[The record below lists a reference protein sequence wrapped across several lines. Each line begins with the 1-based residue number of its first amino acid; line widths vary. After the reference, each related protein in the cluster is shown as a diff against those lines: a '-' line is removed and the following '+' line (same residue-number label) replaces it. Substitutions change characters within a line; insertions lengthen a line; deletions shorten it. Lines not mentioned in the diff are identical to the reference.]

1 MSILEVLQN
10 QGTEEESG
18 IKGVAVAVVT
28 NNRDPRKEGRVKITY
43 PWRNSD
49 DESFWARIATVMAG
63 NAIGS
68 YFLPQ
73 VGDEVLVAFEN
84 GNIDYPYIIG
94 SLWSSQI
101 PPPEGNDD
109 GENNIRK
116 IKSRNGH
123 EFILDDTNQNEKLE
137 IRSKSGHKI
146 LFSDAPGGEKIEI
159 VDKTGNNSIAF
170 DANQNSIEIKSN
182 LKLSIESK
190 MIEIKAGGTM
200 SLEATGNL
208 TIKGAMVMIN

>member
-1 MSILEVLQN
+1 MSILDVLQN
-10 QGTEEESG
+10 QKAEEETS

-28 NNRDPRKEGRVKITY
+28 NNQDPRGEGRVKITY
-43 PWRNSD
+43 PWRNSE
-49 DESFWARIATVMAG
+49 DESFWARRATAMAG
-63 NAIGS
+63 SEIGN
-68 YFLPQ
+68 YFLPE

-84 GNIDYPYIIG
+84 GNIDYPYVLG
-94 SLWSSQI
+94 SLWSSQM

-116 IKSRNGH
+116 LKSRNGH
-123 EFILDDTNQNEKLE
+123 EFIMDDTNQNETLE

-146 LFSDAPGGEKIEI
+146 VFSDAPGGEKIEI
-159 VDKTGNNSIAF
+159 IDRTENNSISF
-170 DANQNSIEIKSN
+170 DSNQNAIAIKSSM
-182 LKLSIESK
+182 KLSIESN